1 MIHRATWSCLA
12 LLTVI
17 SAGAA
22 DFKPSDISGRYGPAA
37 RQLISASTSDDFAFR
52 RLAYLCDTFGPRFSG
67 STNLEAAI
75 DWVIA
80 EMKKD
85 GFENVRGEEV
95 VVPRWVRGNESLELL
110 QPRPVPLA
118 MLGLGGSV
126 ATPERGLTA
135 GVLVVR
141 DFGELRRRAAEAK
154 GRIVLF
160 NTPFTEYHETVQV
173 RVKGATEAAR
183 AGAVAS
189 LIRSIA
195 PFSLQTP
202 HTGNMRYEDGVPPI
216 PHAAITLEDADML
229 ERMQERGEKIVVRLR
244 MEAQTL
250 PDGMSRNVV
259 AEVRGRE
266 HPDEIIVVSGHIDSW
281 DVGTGAMDDGG
292 GCLAAWEAARV
303 MMKLNLRPRRTVRV
317 VLWTNEEN
325 GVNGAKTY
333 RQTHAAAMPNHVLA
347 LESDSGV
354 FKPTGF
360 GFAGSERAMP
370 YLREIG
376 QLLAPIGA
384 TELAWGCRGTD
395 VLQLLPDGVPAMH
408 LEVDRS
414 RYFWYHHTAADTI
427 DKLDLKEFQQCT
439 AALAVMTYV
448 VADMPA
454 RLPR

>member
-1 MIHRATWSCLA
+1 
-12 LLTVI
+12 
-17 SAGAA
+17 
-22 DFKPSDISGRYGPAA
+22 
-37 RQLISASTSDDFAFR
+37 
-52 RLAYLCDTFGPRFSG
+52 
-67 STNLEAAI
+67 
-75 DWVIA
+75 
-80 EMKKD
+80 
-85 GFENVRGEEV
+85 
-95 VVPRWVRGNESLELL
+95 
-110 QPRPVPLA
+110 
-118 MLGLGGSV
+118 
-126 ATPERGLTA
+126 
-135 GVLVVR
+135 
-141 DFGELRRRAAEAK
+141 
-154 GRIVLF
+154 
-160 NTPFTEYHETVQV
+160 
-173 RVKGATEAAR
+173 
-183 AGAVAS
+183 
-189 LIRSIA
+189 
-195 PFSLQTP
+195 
-202 HTGNMRYEDGVPPI
+202 MRYEDGVPPI